1 MISREKKKKRITDF
15 FDSLLLFLPFVM
27 SRGREKKKDRQVC
40 FIEIEKYN
48 ERENPC
54 FEEK

>member
-15 FDSLLLFLPFVM
+15 FDSLLLFFPFVM